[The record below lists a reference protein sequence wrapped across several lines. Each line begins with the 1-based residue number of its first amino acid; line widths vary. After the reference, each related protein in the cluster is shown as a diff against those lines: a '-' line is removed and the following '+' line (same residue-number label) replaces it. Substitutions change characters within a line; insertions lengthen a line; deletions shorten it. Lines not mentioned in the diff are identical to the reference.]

1 MRIEVLGAAVFA
13 ALVAIAVTMIIEKL
27 GGKLGGLIGTL
38 PTTIVPASI
47 GIYAEAEDFEMAM
60 WAVPVGMAV
69 NVLFLWSW
77 RWLPSVTKGPGRLL
91 KVLFA
96 SLGIWLIAATGAV
109 FLLNKTAASLEVV
122 ALGTTLS
129 IASVGIWAC
138 KRNPPSPSKTR
149 QVSLLALLSRGL
161 FAGTAIAIAVL
172 LSKHN
177 PLIAGLASVFPAIF
191 LTTMV
196 SLWLGQGEAFQ
207 ASAVGPMMLG
217 STAVALYALIATYS
231 FPAWGIILGTSVAW
245 FGASLGA
252 TLPAWLWLQ
261 RQAEQPAS

>member
-1 MRIEVLGAAVFA
+1 MLGAALFA

-91 KVLFA
+91 KVLFG
-96 SLGIWLIAATGAV
+96 SLGFWLIAATGAV

-129 IASVGIWAC
+129 IASAGVWAC
-138 KRNPPSPSKTR
+138 RRNPPNPSKAGK
-149 QVSLLALLSRGL
+149 VSLLALLSRGL
-161 FAGTAIAIAVL
+161 FAGAAIAIAVL

-191 LTTMV
+191 LTTML

-231 FPAWGIILGTSVAW
+231 FPAWGVLLGTVVAW

-261 RQAEQPAS
+261 RQSEQPAS

>member
-1 MRIEVLGAAVFA
+1 MRIEVLGAALFA
-13 ALVAIAVTMIIEKL
+13 AIVAIAVTVTIEKL

-47 GIYAEAEDFEMAM
+47 GFYAEADDFQKAM
-60 WAVPVGMAV
+60 WAVPIGMAV

-77 RWLPSVTKGPGRLL
+77 RWLPSVTKDPARLF
-91 KVLFA
+91 KVLFT
-96 SLGIWLIAATGAV
+96 SLGIWLLAASGSV
-109 FLLNKTAASLEVV
+109 LLLNRTDASLVIV
-122 ALGTTLS
+122 AWGTTLS
-129 IASVGIWAC
+129 IASAGIWAC
-138 KRNPPSPSKTR
+138 KRNPPNPSKAR
-149 QVSLLALLSRGL
+149 KVSLLSLLSRGIL
-161 FAGTAIAIAVL
+161 AGTAIAIAVL

-177 PLIAGLASVFPAIF
+177 PLIAGVASVFPAIF

-217 STAVALYALIATYS
+217 STAVALYALIATFS
-231 FPAWGIILGTSVAW
+231 FPAWGVLLGTVVAW

-261 RQAEQPAS
+261 RQAEQPMS